1 MGDSLEMFQ
10 ETGSLRAPATGHG
23 RPAVYQHRMR
33 SMTGYG
39 RGTAR
44 FEGRQIAVEL
54 SSVNRK
60 QAEIYLTLP
69 RELAELEPR
78 VRDEINTHISRGRL
92 TVSVALHTRPSS
104 QAGVN
109 LAAARA
115 YRAQLDD
122 LRKALKL
129 GGDVTLEQVLRG
141 PGVMETET
149 AEIDVEAAWL
159 ELRKALKIALKHFVQ
174 MREIE
179 GNALATDLR
188 TRTLAIQKNTREI
201 ERLASRVAEHHRAAL
216 LDRAAKAGLEIA
228 PSDERLIKEIV
239 FFADR
244 SDISEELTRLRS
256 HLDQFLG
263 HFQRKEPVGR
273 TLDFLLQELFR
284 EINTIGNKAN
294 FLAISQIVVVVKTE
308 LEKLR
313 EQVQNIE

>member
-1 MGDSLEMFQ
+1 
-10 ETGSLRAPATGHG
+10 
-23 RPAVYQHRMR
+23 MR

-60 QAEIYLTLP
+60 QAEISLSLP

-78 VRDEINTHISRGRL
+78 ARDEINAHISRGRL
-92 TVSVALHTRPSS
+92 TVAVALHARPGG

-109 LAAARA
+109 LTAARA
-115 YRAQLDD
+115 YRNQLEE
-122 LRKALKL
+122 LRKSLKL

-141 PGVMETET
+141 PGVLE
-149 AEIDVEAAWL
+149 AEKVELDVEAVWR
-159 ELRKALKIALKHFVQ
+159 ELRKALQTALKHFVQ
-174 MREIE
+174 MREKE
-179 GNALATDLR
+179 GKALVADLR
-188 TRTLAIQKNTREI
+188 ARTLSIQTSVRKI
-201 ERLASRVAEHHRAAL
+201 ERLSSQVVAHHRAAL
-216 LDRAAKAGLEIA
+216 LDRIAKAGLEIA
-228 PSDERLIKEIV
+228 PSDERMLKEIV

-263 HFQRKEPVGR
+263 HFQRTEPVGR